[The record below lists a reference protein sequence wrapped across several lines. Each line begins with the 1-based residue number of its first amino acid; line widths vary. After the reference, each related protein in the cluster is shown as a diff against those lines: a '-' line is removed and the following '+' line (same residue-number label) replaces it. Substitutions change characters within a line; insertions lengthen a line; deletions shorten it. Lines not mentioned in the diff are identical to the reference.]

1 MKVPRSYGSK
11 KERNV
16 KVPGNFCGRILRAA
30 FVSACLILSATG
42 MTPPAAAAAEAEV
55 VVFAAASTT
64 NAISEIAALYAAK
77 GLGGVKTSFAS
88 SSTLAKQIE
97 QGAPADV
104 FLSANTE
111 WVDYLEKKN
120 LAAKDTR
127 CDLLRNRI
135 VLIAPAAGALGH
147 IEIRPGFSLLPAL
160 GRDGR
165 LAVGDPAHVPVGMY
179 GKEALTNLG
188 AWDAIKDRIAPAKD
202 VRAGLALVEQG
213 EAPLG
218 LVYESDAAASGKVKI
233 VGIFPAG
240 SHTDVVYPVVAV
252 AGQKV
257 DQAKKFI
264 AFLKT
269 PEAQAVFK
277 KYGFAGI

>member
-1 MKVPRSYGSK
+1 LQSEIALK
-11 KERNV
+11 KESGM
-16 KVPGNFCGRILRAA
+16 KCLRSLCARLLPIIA
-30 FVSACLILSATG
+30 LVLAG
-42 MTPPAAAAAEAEV
+42 PALLPASAAEPEI

-64 NAISEIAALYAAK
+64 NAIGDIAALYAEK
-77 GLGGVKTSFAS
+77 GLGDVKTSFAS

-111 WVDYLEKKN
+111 WADYLEKKN
-120 LAAKDTR
+120 LLVKGTR
-127 CDLLRNRI
+127 SDLLRNRI
-135 VLIAPAAGALGH
+135 VLVAPGDGALET
-147 IEIRPGFSLLPAL
+147 IEIKQGFSLLPAL

-165 LAVGDPAHVPVGMY
+165 LSVGDPAHVPVGMY
-179 GKEALTNLG
+179 GKEALMKLG

-202 VRAGLALVEQG
+202 VRAGLAMVERG

-218 LVYESDAAASGKVKI
+218 LVYESDAVASGKVRV

-240 SHTDVVYPVVAV
+240 SHTDVVYPVAAV
-252 AGQKV
+252 VGQKV
-257 DQAKKFI
+257 GPAEKFI

-269 PEAQAVFK
+269 PEALAVFQ